1 LIDYLNTQA
10 EAIILIVVLILAF
23 FSIVVFFGAI
33 YSRWVLNVTEK
44 RQEKI
49 REELSDKVI
58 QYVSGDLSFKELSEE
73 LSTKS
78 HYTILLK
85 LSNELDK
92 SLEGEEATRLKR
104 LMNLKPIREFFTGRF
119 RSRNSLE
126 RAKACLYF
134 SKQTVIKNSLIPTI
148 LSYTKAEYPM
158 LAYSAA
164 MAIMVHGSIEEKK
177 ETIHHLLINENLSN
191 QALNDVFAEFQNR
204 SADDREAESKLL
216 MELIDNRMYASDR
229 TALMIRTLGELGFYD
244 SAGFLLNEY
253 MELPEKVYDASIAEA
268 LIDVLSGFGMIEIVD
283 RLHSDFSSSKF
294 SEVREASAKAMG
306 VFCDPVSRTYLKWML
321 YDSDFYV
328 RFHAAKSLSN
338 YPEVDLETM
347 KVPNMKQKDW
357 DELLG
362 EIEISKQKGY

>member
-1 LIDYLNTQA
+1 
-10 EAIILIVVLILAF
+10 VVLILAI
-23 FSIVVFFGAI
+23 FSIIVFFGAI
-33 YSRWVLNVTEK
+33 YSRWILNLTEK
-44 RQEKI
+44 RREKI
-49 REELSDKVI
+49 RAELSEKVI
-58 QYVSGDLSFKELSEE
+58 QYVSGDLSFEALSDE
-73 LSTKS
+73 LSTKT

-85 LSNELDK
+85 LSGELDK
-92 SLEGEEATRLKR
+92 NLEGEEALRLKR

-119 RSRNSLE
+119 KSRNSLQ

-134 SKQTVIKNSLIPTI
+134 SKQAVIKDSLLPTI

-164 MAIMVHGSIEEKK
+164 MAIMAHGSIEEKK
-177 ETIHHLLINENLSN
+177 ETIHHLLINQNLSN
-191 QALNDVFAEFQNR
+191 QALNDVFAEFQRR

-216 MELIDNRMYASDR
+216 MELIDNRMYTDER
-229 TALMIRTLGELGFYD
+229 TALMIRTLGELGFYE

-253 MELPEKVYDASIAEA
+253 MDLPEKGYDSNIAEA
-268 LIDVLSGFGMIEIVD
+268 LIDVLSGFGMIEILD

-321 YDSDFYV
+321 YDSDFYI
-328 RFHAAKSLSN
+328 RFHAATSLSN
-338 YPEVDLETM
+338 YPDINLETM

>member
-1 LIDYLNTQA
+1 M
-10 EAIILIVVLILAF
+10 VLILAI
-23 FSIVVFFGAI
+23 FSIIVFFGAI
-33 YSRWVLNVTEK
+33 YSRWILNLTEK
-44 RQEKI
+44 RREKI
-49 REELSDKVI
+49 RAELSEKVI
-58 QYVSGDLSFKELSEE
+58 QYVSGDLSFEALSDE
-73 LSTKS
+73 LSTKT

-85 LSNELDK
+85 LSGELDK
-92 SLEGEEATRLKR
+92 NLEGEEALRLKR

-119 RSRNSLE
+119 KSRNSLQ

-134 SKQTVIKNSLIPTI
+134 SKQAVIKDSLLPTI

-164 MAIMVHGSIEEKK
+164 MAIMAHGSIEEKK
-177 ETIHHLLINENLSN
+177 ETIHHLLINQNLSN
-191 QALNDVFAEFQNR
+191 QALNDVFAEFQRR

-216 MELIDNRMYASDR
+216 MELIDNRMYTDER
-229 TALMIRTLGELGFYD
+229 TALMIRTLGELGFYE

-253 MELPEKVYDASIAEA
+253 MDLPEKGYDSNIAEA
-268 LIDVLSGFGMIEIVD
+268 LIDVLSGFGMIEILD

-321 YDSDFYV
+321 YDSDFYI
-328 RFHAAKSLSN
+328 RFHAATSLSN
-338 YPEVDLETM
+338 YPDINLETM